1 MISQV
6 DINELW
12 SRLALEGRHHLMDKL
27 RRAERHEPGFGT
39 IVVKKEGFSEDDE
52 THNLVLKFLRQ
63 NGICV
68 FNPGL
73 EVTRLERALHCNYYE
88 G

>member
-1 MISQV
+1 MTGQADVS
-6 DINELW
+6 ELW
-12 SRLALEGRHHLMDKL
+12 TRLALEGRHALLNKL
-27 RRAERHEPGFGT
+27 RRAERREPGFGT
-39 IVVKKEGFSEDDE
+39 IVVKKEGFSDDDE

-63 NGICV
+63 SSVCV

-88 G
+88 D